1 MKNNLLIGAYAL
13 FLCKTALAQNQQLY
27 GTWRLVSSVTTVLST
42 GEKYNALGKAPLG
55 YITYGPEGRMQVI
68 IVSDQR
74 SRPGHAAIAAMTD
87 QERKDLLMTLTA
99 YAGTYIFD
107 GKTVTHH
114 IELSWNQV
122 WYGSNPRCPFGWRQ
136 DHPHDQAR
144 AQPQGRA
151 NGHDEPCLGKGEIGT
166 NAASFLHHAPLAIY
180 RADLGLLV
188 VSPHNLH

>member
-55 YITYGPEGRMQVI
+55 YITYGPDGRMQVI

-74 SRPGHAAIAAMTD
+74 SKPGHAAIAEMTD

-99 YAGTYIFD
+99 YAGTYSFD

-122 WYGSNPRCPFGWRQ
+122 WSGTDQIRDVRFDRERVVFTTRPAPNPR
-136 DHPHDQAR
+136 D
-144 AQPQGRA
+144 GR
-151 NGHDEPCLGKGEIGT
+151 IGT
-166 NAASFLHHAPLAIY
+166 TS
-180 RADLGLLV
+180 LV
-188 VSPHNLH
+188 WEKVK